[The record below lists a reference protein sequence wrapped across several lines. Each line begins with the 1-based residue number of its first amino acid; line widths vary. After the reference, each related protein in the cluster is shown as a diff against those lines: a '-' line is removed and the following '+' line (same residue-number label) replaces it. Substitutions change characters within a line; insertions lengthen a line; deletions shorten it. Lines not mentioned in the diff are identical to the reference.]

1 MAYWDTVWSFETP
14 KFRVL
19 AEVTDCADDPRD
31 SFQFDED
38 IKAVTSGRVAWF
50 DARVRVIHR
59 ESGLEL
65 GADYLGGCAYEHPLD
80 LFRDHARLTRQLA
93 QLRGKR
99 DAKSRRVR
107 KSIRECL
114 ANNLMLDP
122 PVCYGDYGPIMV
134 RRAIGEARKTLAS
147 LKAA

>member
-1 MAYWDTVWSFETP
+1 MAYWEKVWSFETP
-14 KFRVL
+14 KFQVL
-19 AEVTDCADDPRD
+19 AEATDCTDDPRD

-38 IKAVTSGRVAWF
+38 IEAVTSGRVAWF

-65 GADYLGGCAYEHPLD
+65 GADYLGGCAYKYPLD
-80 LFRDHARLTRQLA
+80 LFRDHARLTKQLK

-99 DAKSRRVR
+99 DAKSRRER
-107 KSIRECL
+107 KAIRECL

-134 RRAIGEARKTLAS
+134 RQAIGEARKTLAS